1 MPLVQR
7 LPQTGFWL
15 FRWRSFLPITMVVL
29 GCLAIVPLPNSGH
42 DSVLAQVLESIGL
55 CVSVLGLLLRC
66 TIIGHTP
73 AGTSG
78 RNTERQV
85 AVSLNTTGI
94 YSVVRHP
101 LYLANFLIGLG
112 LAVFTLN
119 PWFVV
124 TYILTFWLYYERIM
138 MAEEQF
144 LLESFGDQ
152 FREWANR
159 TPAFIPCF
167 SNYVR
172 SALPFSFRNVLRRE
186 YNTVLQIV
194 VVSFILE
201 VVGDATDMK
210 KIQLST
216 PWIIFLISGLA
227 IWFILRSLKRYT
239 RVFEVP
245 GR

>member
-1 MPLVQR
+1 M
-7 LPQTGFWL
+7 
-15 FRWRSFLPITMVVL
+15 PITMVVL
-29 GCLAIVPLPNSGH
+29 ACLAIVPLPNSGH
-42 DSVLAQVLESIGL
+42 DSLFAQSLEVSGL
-55 CVSVLGLLLRC
+55 VISFLGLLLRC
-66 TIIGHTP
+66 MTIGHTP

-85 AVSLNTTGI
+85 AVSLNTTGV
-94 YSVVRHP
+94 YSIVRHP

-119 PWFVV
+119 PWFVA

-144 LLESFGDQ
+144 LLESFGTQ
-152 FREWANR
+152 FSDWADR

-167 SNYVR
+167 RNHVR
-172 SALPFSFRNVLRRE
+172 STLPFSFRNVLRRE

-201 VVGDATDMK
+201 LIGDAIDQK
-210 KIQLST
+210 KFQLSM
-216 PWIIFLISGLA
+216 PWIIFLCSGLA
-227 IWFILRSLKRYT
+227 VWGILRTLKRHT
-239 RVFEVP
+239 HLLDVP